1 MTISSKVKRDHLLNS
16 LPAEEREH
24 LISES
29 VVIEVSISIL
39 IESFIL
45 FKSSLE
51 IYENRIT

>member
-29 VVIEVSISIL
+29 VVIEVYI
-39 IESFIL
+39 
-45 FKSSLE
+45 
-51 IYENRIT
+51 N

>member
-29 VVIEVSISIL
+29 VVIEVYINW
-39 IESFIL
+39 FI
-45 FKSSLE
+45 
-51 IYENRIT
+51 